1 MSPDVTDFFGLTPN
15 HYNHA
20 GPAGWD
26 HFYKLLN
33 ALISDISNIIIFEVN
48 AVHACIYFKGHGK
61 DKSSSRSYRTIS
73 TCPVVAK
80 ALDLY
85 ICDLSIDAWNNDQ
98 AETQFQGEGSSHELA
113 AVLLTETIQH
123 SLYYLQEPVFILYLD
138 AKSAFDVVLRE
149 LLIKNLFSLND
160 VIHQSILY
168 LNNRLENRK
177 TFLDWNGQLMG
188 PIHDEQGLEQ
198 GGVNSSDL
206 YKIFGKEQLSS
217 AQRSSLGVPLGVDS
231 VGMDSDGDGV
241 NKVGDHVSRG
251 CRVSC
256 VGQADDT
263 CLISNNIHH
272 LFYLLE
278 LTKIFCEKYHVEIC
292 ADKTKLQA
300 FATRNME
307 FVVEYARN
315 THSLEI
321 NGSKLPFSQNAEH
334 VGILRNTSGNK
345 PTILARF
352 AAHRKALQSVLHTG
366 MAKGHRGNPSK
377 GVKIDKMYALP
388 VLLSGLAPLALSNQ
402 EISLIDQHHKETLR
416 CLLRLNPK
424 TPRGVIYFLAGCLPG
439 SALLHLRQLSLF
451 GMITRLSGN
460 ILNLHARRIFS
471 SVLISPKS
479 WFHQV
484 RRWCDLYSLP
494 HPLDLLENP

>member
-15 HYNHA
+15 HYNYA

-26 HFYKLLN
+26 HFYRLLN
-33 ALISDISNIIIFEVN
+33 ALINDISNITIFEVN
-48 AVHACIYFKGHGK
+48 AVHACIFFKGHGK

-80 ALDLY
+80 ALDLF
-85 ICDLSIDAWNNDQ
+85 IRDLCLDVWNKDQ
-98 AETQFQGEGSSHELA
+98 AETQFQGEGSTHELA

-123 SLYYLQEPVFILYLD
+123 SLYSLEEPVFILYLD
-138 AKSAFDVVLRE
+138 AKSAFDVVIRE
-149 LLIKNLFSLND
+149 FLVKNLFSLTD
-160 VIHQSILY
+160 CCYQSVLY

-206 YKIFGKEQLSS
+206 YKIFGKEQLSL
-217 AQRSSLGVPLGVDS
+217 AQRSSLGVPFGNS
-231 VGMDSDGDGV
+231 VGVGGSVRDGDGD
-241 NKVGDHVSRG
+241 GDGLTVS
-251 CRVSC
+251 S

-263 CLISNNIHH
+263 CLVSNNVYH

-278 LTKIFCEKYHVEIC
+278 LTKIFCSKYQVELC

-300 FATRNME
+300 FATSSME

-321 NGSKLPFSQNAEH
+321 NGAKLPFSQNAEH
-334 VGILRNTSGNK
+334 VGILRSTSGNG

-366 MAKGHRGNPSK
+366 IAKGHRGNPSK
-377 GVKIDKMYALP
+377 GVKIDKLYAIP
-388 VLLSGLAPLALSNQ
+388 VLMSGLAPW
-402 EISLIDQHHKETLR
+402 
-416 CLLRLNPK
+416 
-424 TPRGVIYFLAGCLPG
+424 Y
-439 SALLHLRQLSLF
+439 
-451 GMITRLSGN
+451 
-460 ILNLHARRIFS
+460 
-471 SVLISPKS
+471 SPTK
-479 WFHQV
+479 
-484 RRWCDLYSLP
+484 RYR
-494 HPLDLLENP
+494 